1 MMKALFSFAIV
12 VAGLLVASCGGK
24 GSSGNAAEEV
34 VVPEGFKTYEF
45 DNFSISVPEEFTTGD
60 EPGSHNVRFSSEAMV
75 KHDDGEEYSSGAY
88 IDCSFMTEGATTA
101 QIEETATNLK
111 LGQEAAGEIC
121 NEPIIDGNI
130 ILMRH
135 YHDNEDGSYKVI
147 TWRWWIVSEDGKN
160 IAGDIYYPDTEAKYY
175 DDVAKKIVKT
185 IKMK

>member
-12 VAGLLVASCGGK
+12 VAGLFVASCGGK
-24 GSSGNAAEEV
+24 GSSGHAAEEV
-34 VVPEGFKTYEF
+34 VVPEGFTTYEF
-45 DNFSISVPEEFTTGD
+45 ANFSISVPEEFTTSD
-60 EPGSHNVRFSSEAMV
+60 APDNLNVRFSSEAML

-88 IDCSFMTEGATTA
+88 IDCSFMNSGATTA
-101 QIEETATNLK
+101 QIKETATNMK
-111 LGQEAAGEIC
+111 LSQEAAGEIC
-121 NEPIIDGNI
+121 NEPVIDGNF

-135 YHDNEDGSYKVI
+135 YHDNEDGGAKVI
-147 TWRWWIVSEDGKN
+147 TWRWWIVNEDGKN